1 MSLFCI
7 LLIEKAEHPQ
17 RDASAITG
25 FDAVNSQVAVGGA
38 GNLIEFLAFATYL
51 EQVFPI
57 HQEITLKWRLNG
69 TDSGKLVDE
78 ESLSE
83 CADVNLGRKGVHQIG
98 VAKVDLLW
106 IYQLFII
113 LEFYGEK
120 LQNLGLI
127 QIVKEF
133 QQGILQLVSSEPV
146 MVQGDVERFI
156 RVAVF
161 LLNPLQKHRG
171 LTYATLSLD
180 ADDAGVPV
188 DLGIKVTFEIQRN
201 LGESTV
207 VKLNNG
213 ANICQFHIYF
223 FLKANI

>member
-1 MSLFCI
+1 MNDV
-7 LLIEKAEHPQ
+7 LI
-17 RDASAITG
+17 S
-25 FDAVNSQVAVGGA
+25 
-38 GNLIEFLAFATYL
+38 
-51 EQVFPI
+51 QVFPERHPHKRIRGLTAGHI
-57 HQEITLKWRLNG
+57 HRGIIDFQQGGSRIDYPEILILVNEVFENSAPTLILMDFVNVK
-69 TDSGKLVDE
+69 TP
-78 ESLSE
+78 LSP
-83 CADVNLGRKGVHQIG
+83 L
-98 VAKVDLLW
+98 
-106 IYQLFII
+106 
-113 LEFYGEK
+113 
-120 LQNLGLI
+120 
-127 QIVKEF
+127 VKEF
-133 QQGILQLVSSEPV
+133 NQILQLVSSEPV

-161 LLNPLQKHRG
+161 LLNPLQKHRC

-180 ADDAGVPV
+180 ANDAGVPV